1 MKKILSS
8 WKTFLAVTLVAVALP
23 SCSND
28 DDDDIVLWDFIP
40 NEIRLEITDAK
51 GNNLLD
57 PAGENNIVGENITVD
72 YEGETYGTQWE
83 TLQPLYPEPSHNSRF
98 WPARFYGLV
107 HHPVNVYKEPSETNK
122 WIICIGEF
130 QNELDYDVT
139 IPVRIKNKT
148 FIVRYVH
155 DFRWKDKK
163 MSDYASK
170 TTVFLDGKE
179 CEDGIVRI
187 VL

>member
-23 SCSND
+23 SCSNYD
-28 DDDDIVLWDFIP
+28 DDDDIIWDFIP
-40 NEIRLEITDAK
+40 DEISLEITDAK

-57 PAGENNIVGENITVD
+57 PAVENNIVGENVTLD
-72 YEGETYGTQWE
+72 YEGETFGTQWN
-83 TLQPLYPEPSHNSRF
+83 TLYPEYPEYNAKSRAIL
-98 WPARFYGLV
+98 ARFYGMV
-107 HHPVNVYKEPSETNK
+107 HHPRIVDNEPSETNK
-122 WIICIGEF
+122 WIICVGEF
-130 QNELDYDVT
+130 QYEFDYDVS

-155 DFRWKDKK
+155 TFLWLDKK

-170 TTVFLDGKE
+170 TTVYLDGKE